1 MKIENKMKKTILFLV
16 TVLVNSI
23 FIGCSSD
30 DEDNVGGK
38 NFMEHLTEA
47 QKKALLDLN
56 GTFVY
61 IHDAEITTITFK
73 ERYNPSRVFTI
84 NADYNTAE
92 EGTERLIHGLL
103 TTTYSDGTSLD
114 RYYYL
119 TKDVSTILL
128 SATEKGL
135 RTTFN
140 IELISS
146 TEFKLK
152 ESNDLQWEVYKKE

>member
-1 MKIENKMKKTILFLV
+1 MKKVTLFLIII
-16 TVLVNSI
+16 LVNSI

-30 DEDNVGGK
+30 ESDDTGGK

-47 QKKALLDLN
+47 QMKALWDLK

-61 IHDAEITTITFK
+61 PHDVGTTTIIFK
-73 ERYNPSRVFTI
+73 ERYSPSKVFTI
-84 NADYNTAE
+84 DKEYNTAE

-103 TTTYSDGTSLD
+103 TITYYDGTSLD
-114 RYYYL
+114 KYYYL

-128 SATEKGL
+128 SSTMKGS

-140 IELISS
+140 IEIISP

-152 ESNDLQWEVYKKE
+152 ESNNLEWEVFKKE